1 LSDPVNGPPL
11 ITTLLETAMK
21 RIRDDLYALS
31 DARFP
36 GLRMRHYRLL
46 SFVPPEGER
55 LSRMTV
61 DSGLT
66 KQALAQAL
74 APLEDGGYVE
84 VVPDPSD
91 RRARLVRLTDRGRA
105 VNEAV
110 RSSLSGVEGEW
121 ARRVGE
127 ERYAVARAVLTDL
140 APGPAGTPPPVTV
153 EE

>member
-1 LSDPVNGPPL
+1 MRQV
-11 ITTLLETAMK
+11 
-21 RIRDDLYALS
+21 RDDLYALS
-31 DARFP
+31 EARFP

-46 SFVPPEGER
+46 SLLPSGGER
-55 LSRMTV
+55 LSRLVV

-74 APLEDGGYVE
+74 APLEAGGYVE

-91 RRARLVRLTDRGRA
+91 GRARLVRHTDRGREVNA
-105 VNEAV
+105 VV
-110 RSSLSGVEGEW
+110 RDRLDGVEREW

-127 ERYAVARAVLTDL
+127 ERYAVARAVLADL
-140 APGPAGTPPPVTV
+140 APGPAGTPSPVTV